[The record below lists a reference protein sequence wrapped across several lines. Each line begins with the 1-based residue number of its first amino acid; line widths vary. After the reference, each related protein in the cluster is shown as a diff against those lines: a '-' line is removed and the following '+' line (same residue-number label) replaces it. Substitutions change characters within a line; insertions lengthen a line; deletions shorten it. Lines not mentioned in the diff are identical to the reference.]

1 MFMII
6 KGTTGITNLKEEKE
20 RNEFTSN
27 KTVYLSNALETRVK
41 KHFPVNC
48 EWVRTS
54 FSPGSQLTPM
64 LITDY
69 YFLRVAKSARS

>member
-1 MFMII
+1 MII

-27 KTVYLSNALETRVK
+27 KTVYPSNALEARVK
-41 KHFPVNC
+41 KYFPVNC

-54 FSPGSQLTPM
+54 FRPGSHHTPL
-64 LITDY
+64 LITQISFPPRD
-69 YFLRVAKSARS
+69 